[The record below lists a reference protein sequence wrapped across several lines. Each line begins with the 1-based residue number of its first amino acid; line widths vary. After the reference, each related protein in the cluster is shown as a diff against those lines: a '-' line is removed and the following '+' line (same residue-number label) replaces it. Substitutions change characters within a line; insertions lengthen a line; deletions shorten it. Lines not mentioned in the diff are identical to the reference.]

1 MVKRLTYGG
10 NHRNKEK
17 MKIRG
22 GDGGKKK
29 GEGGGVTVWLS
40 VFFSPCLL
48 ENNVI
53 NCEKHIH
60 SGIFI

>member
-10 NHRNKEK
+10 NHRNKEN

-29 GEGGGVTVWLS
+29 GEGGGSDS
-40 VFFSPCLL
+40 VVVSIFFSM
-48 ENNVI
+48 
-53 NCEKHIH
+53 
-60 SGIFI
+60 FIGKQCY